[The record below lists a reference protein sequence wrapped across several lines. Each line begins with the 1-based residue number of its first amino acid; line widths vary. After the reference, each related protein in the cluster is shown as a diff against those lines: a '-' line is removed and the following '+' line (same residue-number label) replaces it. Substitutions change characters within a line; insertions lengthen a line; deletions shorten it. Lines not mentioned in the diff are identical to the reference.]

1 MDEFNTAERSAHR
14 YIQIQIQVDAFGMQ
28 IEQTQNILCELCGT
42 NHVFSDS
49 AMFTFCDDCSKEV
62 VALGIEEEDIISI
75 GKADEEE

>member
-1 MDEFNTAERSAHR
+1 MDEFNAAERSAHR

-49 AMFTFCDDCSKEV
+49 AEFAFCNDCSNEV
-62 VALGIEEEDIISI
+62 EALGIEEEDIIST
-75 GKADEEE
+75 GKIDEEE

>member
-1 MDEFNTAERSAHR
+1 MDEFNAAERSAHR

-62 VALGIEEEDIISI
+62 VALDIEEEDIISTE
-75 GKADEEE
+75 KADEEE

>member
-1 MDEFNTAERSAHR
+1 MDEFNAAERSAHR

-49 AMFTFCDDCSKEV
+49 AVFTFCDDCSKEV
-62 VALGIEEEDIISI
+62 EELGIEEEDIIST
-75 GKADEEE
+75 GKIDEEE

>member
-1 MDEFNTAERSAHR
+1 
-14 YIQIQIQVDAFGMQ
+14 MQ

-49 AMFTFCDDCSKEV
+49 AVFTFCDDCSNEV
-62 VALGIEEEDIISI
+62 EALGIEEEDIIST

>member
-1 MDEFNTAERSAHR
+1 MDEFNAAERSAHR

-49 AMFTFCDDCSKEV
+49 AVFTFCDDCSKEV
-62 VALGIEEEDIISI
+62 KALGVDKEDIIKT
-75 GKADEEE
+75 GKAGEEE

>member
-1 MDEFNTAERSAHR
+1 MDAFNTAERSAHR

-49 AMFTFCDDCSKEV
+49 AMFTFCDDCSNEV
-62 VALGIEEEDIISI
+62 VALGIEEGDIIST
-75 GKADEEE
+75 GKAQEEE